1 MQLLGVVVDAIVDA
15 AVYSVADTKVTE
27 RSGATI
33 IDMGIK
39 MITEMV
45 FNGEKMLGCAIDA
58 IGIVDEMT
66 PILLDFMPL
75 RGVILALLPCLMTMI
90 IGNFQEIP
98 LVLQLALYP
107 LREAEWAL
115 KPKDVRIFLK

>member
-1 MQLLGVVVDAIVDA
+1 
-15 AVYSVADTKVTE
+15 
-27 RSGATI
+27 
-33 IDMGIK
+33 
-39 MITEMV
+39 MV
-45 FNGEKMLGCAIDA
+45 FKREKMLGCAIDA

-90 IGNFQEIP
+90 IGNCQEIP